1 MSRGIDSRGF
11 LAFLH
16 QITSTTMPMM
26 SSRES
31 TAIVMIMT
39 STLTNADAEIVQQS
53 SVTTDKHSISGN
65 SRHIF
70 PAKRPQNG

>member
-11 LAFLH
+11 LALLH
-16 QITSTTMPMM
+16 QITSTTMPMI
-26 SSRES
+26 SN
-31 TAIVMIMT
+31 TAATTVMIMT